1 MTSRASSRLLFS
13 LGLALPLGLFG
24 AGLARLLDRP
34 PVSLLPPA
42 PVEEAGPRRPEGPL
56 TYLPLPAPI
65 HATIRGG
72 RRQLT
77 IQASFAVETGQIGL
91 AEMASMLKTDLPLLT
106 VELAEALRACDEA
119 QPSLDAFRRA
129 LPDALRAAANAR
141 YGTPEAPEPVFEAL
155 LTDFLV
161 N

>member
-1 MTSRASSRLLFS
+1 M
-13 LGLALPLGLFG
+13 
-24 AGLARLLDRP
+24 
-34 PVSLLPPA
+34 
-42 PVEEAGPRRPEGPL
+42 
-56 TYLPLPAPI
+56 
-65 HATIRGG
+65 
-72 RRQLT
+72 
-77 IQASFAVETGQIGL
+77 ETGQIGL

-129 LPDALRAAANAR
+129 LPNALRAAVNAR

>member
-1 MTSRASSRLLFS
+1 MTSRVSSRLLFS

-34 PVSLLPPA
+34 AVSLLPPA
-42 PVEEAGPRRPEGPL
+42 PAEAAPRRPAGPL
-56 TYLPLPAPI
+56 TYLPLPAPV

-72 RRQLT
+72 QRQLT
-77 IQASFAVETGQIGL
+77 IQVSFAVEAGRIDL
-91 AEMASMLKTDLPLLT
+91 ASMASMLKTDLPLLT

-129 LPDALRAAANAR
+129 LPEALRAAVNAR
-141 YGTPEAPEPVFEAL
+141 YATAEAPEPVFEAL
-155 LTDFLV
+155 LTDFIV
-161 N
+161 H